1 MIKKSKL
8 IGKYVKYI
16 DKDGKTRVNKVVKIN
31 GNTLTVVNAIGEKSR
46 IRDGTVHYYSIGGDG
61 KGRITKS
68 IRVTVK
74 ILGRQ
79 FRKRGLEE
87 IDWGR
92 GA

>member
-31 GNTLTVVNAIGEKSR
+31 GNTLTVVSAIGEKSR
-46 IRDGTVHYYSIGGDG
+46 IRDGTVHYYSIGRDG